1 MRAPTTACPASGYA
15 TSSFCAADRVAVPP
29 FFSSPTM
36 TRSTAPSISSQ
47 PTVDLAIRAAEIA
60 ASFIRFSSWAPLNP
74 GVRRAIASRST
85 SGSSGLPR
93 ECTPRIRARPLK
105 SGRATLIFLSKR
117 PGRKRALARISTRFV
132 AAIVM
137 ILGSHQT
144 RPFQREFDSGF
155 AHARLPFTLRFF
167 LIAIIFLVFDV
178 ELILIFP
185 FLANMLMATRVV
197 ANYIIYFLLVIL
209 ILGLSHE
216 WNQGSLEWAA

>member
-105 SGRATLIFLSKR
+105 SGRATLIFQ
-117 PGRKRALARISTRFV
+117 ID
-132 AAIVM
+132 I
-137 ILGSHQT
+137 
-144 RPFQREFDSGF
+144 GF
-155 AHARLPFTLRFF
+155 KWFT
-167 LIAIIFLVFDV
+167 
-178 ELILIFP
+178 
-185 FLANMLMATRVV
+185 TRVY
-197 ANYIIYFLLVIL
+197 AKNTCA
-209 ILGLSHE
+209 
-216 WNQGSLEWAA
+216 SLEVRESNVDLSDRHRVQVVYHESVRQEYVRVP